1 MVIFCGDVIA
11 GPDWHPGF
19 CFMSD
24 PFESPKRLIAWANKN
39 ILDLKD
45 KVEVFFKENPYE
57 KFVEPDSNKP
67 GWFVAKARLK
77 KPLPDYFSETVADI
91 LDDMR
96 SALDQTLYAI
106 AALDGDVRPGKVYF
120 PFSSD
125 ETTFLN
131 TLNGRCPGRLK
142 ALHPLLI
149 RLKPYKGGN
158 ETLWSLNT
166 LRGTQHAFLVPAFSV
181 GYVHEAV
188 WELGG
193 GNVTLPAYPVWDST
207 KNEIEL
213 FTIGPQSRFKGNFKL
228 AVHITFGEV
237 EGVAGKDV
245 GYTLETFLELVKM
258 IVNEIEA
265 ESTRLGILK

>member
-1 MVIFCGDVIA
+1 MADL
-11 GPDWHPGF
+11 
-19 CFMSD
+19 
-24 PFESPKRLIAWANKN
+24 FESPERLIAWANKN
-39 ILDLKD
+39 ILYLKD
-45 KVEVFFKENPYE
+45 KVDLFFKENPYE
-57 KFVEPDSNKP
+57 PFFEPDSKKP
-67 GWFVAKARLK
+67 GWLVVKARLK
-77 KPLPDYFSETVADI
+77 KPLPDYLSETVADI
-91 LDDMR
+91 LDNLR

-106 AALDGDVRPGKVYF
+106 AALDGDVPAGSVYF
-120 PFSSD
+120 PFSRD

-131 TLNGRCPGRLK
+131 TLNGRCTGRLK

-149 RLKPYKGGN
+149 RLKPYNGGN
-158 ETLWSLNT
+158 ETLWTLNT
-166 LRGTQHAFLVPAFSV
+166 LRGKQHAFLVPAVSI
-181 GYVHEAV
+181 GYIHEVV

-228 AVHITFGEV
+228 AAHITFGEV

-258 IVNEIEA
+258 IVNEIET
-265 ESTRLGILK
+265 ESRRLGLIK